1 MTAQVS
7 DTVAG
12 YARLLPDL
20 THKVK
25 VVTPATSSRE
35 ELVGVWKQW
44 MQEAGKPTMHLT
56 TVLILLHLSNA
67 RDARL
72 IVCAGQ

>member
-25 VVTPATSSRE
+25 VLTPETSSRE

-44 MQEAGKPTMHLT
+44 MQEAGASTTHLT
-56 TVLILLHLSNA
+56 IINI
-67 RDARL
+67 RF
-72 IVCAGQ
+72 

>member
-25 VVTPATSSRE
+25 VLTPETSSRE

-44 MQEAGKPTMHLT
+44 MQEAGASTMQS
-56 TVLILLHLSNA
+56 TVSDK
-67 RDARL
+67 RP
-72 IVCAGQ
+72 